1 MLTVVGMGPASLT
14 LMTPM
19 ALEAVSHADV
29 LVGGKRHLSQF
40 PDFAGELHALD
51 ADIPGLMRWIAA
63 QQNRRVVVLASG
75 DPLFYGIGKRLVAEF
90 GIEKVRII
98 PGISAVQ
105 YLCSKTGIDMNDIWL
120 TSSHGRAVDFD
131 ALVRSPKTA
140 MVTDA
145 RCGPREIAAALVARG
160 AGNRWIVVGENLAM
174 ENERI
179 HWLKAHEVSAQYAM
193 NVVVIL
199 NER

>member
-1 MLTVVGMGPASLT
+1 MVRA
-14 LMTPM
+14 
-19 ALEAVSHADV
+19 
-29 LVGGKRHLSQF
+29 
-40 PDFAGELHALD
+40 
-51 ADIPGLMRWIAA
+51 PG
-63 QQNRRVVVLASG
+63 V
-75 DPLFYGIGKRLVAEF
+75 PLFYGNGKRLVA
-90 GIEKVRII
+90 GLGSEKVPII
-98 PGISAVQ
+98 PGVYAERN
-105 YLCSKTGIDMNDIWL
+105 LRSKTGICINGIWL

-160 AGNRWIVVGENLAM
+160 AGNRWIVIGENLAM
-174 ENERI
+174 ENESI